1 MHIYGSTYKCNVLSP
16 FSVPCIC
23 VSRNVREPI
32 GDSSWMT
39 HSLFLRSGELF
50 VTLHLRVWPHYIFSI
65 YTEMAILVATF
76 RSCLGSHIVEISLF
90 SFPGIARG
98 HNRTADLLVLWLL
111 QPFSPVSVMYLCNC
125 AIHLL
130 SVPFQPLTPIL
141 RQLLIVS

>member
-1 MHIYGSTYKCNVLSP
+1 MRVYGSTYKCNVLSP

-65 YTEMAILVATF
+65 YIEMSILVATF

-90 SFPGIARG
+90 SFPGIARR

-111 QPFSPVSVMYLCNC
+111 QPFSPISVMYLVTVLSICSVFPFS
-125 AIHLL
+125 HLHPL
-130 SVPFQPLTPIL
+130 SGNY
-141 RQLLIVS
+141 